1 MAYFKVHNIQI
12 TGKTYFFPHLQN
24 DGWFVDKN
32 EIWSDEFNQKE
43 GEK

>member
-1 MAYFKVHNIQI
+1 MAYFKVHHFQV